1 MFFSANAISLTKYA
15 SGTTC
20 LVIEQMLIILV
31 WCFFLIWGGYG
42 SEDFEALKLL
52 GFVMIVMGILMFN
65 DVFSLDVLFDERP
78 SNLQQDTYIEIN
90 IMQEEI
96 NERDE

>member
-1 MFFSANAISLTKYA
+1 
-15 SGTTC
+15 
-20 LVIEQMLIILV
+20 MLIILV

-65 DVFSLDVLFDERP
+65 DVFSLDGDEIP
-78 SNLQQDTYIEIN
+78 SNLQQDALIEIN
-90 IMQEEI
+90 LIQEEI
-96 NERDE
+96 NEQDE